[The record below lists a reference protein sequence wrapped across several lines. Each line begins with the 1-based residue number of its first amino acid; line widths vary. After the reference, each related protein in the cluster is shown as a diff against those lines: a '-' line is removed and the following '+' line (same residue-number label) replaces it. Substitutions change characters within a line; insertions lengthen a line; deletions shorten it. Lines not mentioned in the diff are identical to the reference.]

1 MLDSELRVIVCNQRY
16 IDMYGLSPEIAKPG
30 ATMLQIMEH
39 SIAIGNHTGTTAQE
53 LHDAY
58 LAKLNEGTRT
68 IYRHLC
74 DGRVIKLDHHP
85 MKQGGWVITYE
96 DVTERQKAEA
106 RVAHMARHDAL
117 TDLPNRVMFREKMT
131 EGLLAIEKLGG
142 AMAVMCLDLDNFKS
156 VNDRLGHPV
165 GDKLLCWVAD
175 RLRECIREGDT
186 VARLGGDEFAVLQ
199 CGQQPQAAEAL
210 ARRIVDIIGRPFKL
224 ENQIIHTGV
233 SMGIAIAPDDGLDP
247 DHLMK
252 CADLALYRAKAEG
265 RAMHRFFQ
273 PQMELQAQARHALEV
288 DLRDAL
294 EAGEFHIAYQP
305 QLRLDTGELTGFE
318 ALLRW
323 TNAKRGQVPPGEFIT
338 VAEETGLIVPLGEWV
353 LRTACATA
361 AKWPAFVKVAVNMS
375 PVQFKSRGL
384 VSMVTSAL
392 AAAGLN
398 PHRLELEI
406 TEAVLLEDDE
416 ATLATLH
423 QLRALGVRV
432 CMDDFGIGY
441 SSLSYLRKF
450 PFDKIKIDRSFVG
463 KLDRSNDNGAIV
475 RAIAGLGT
483 SLGVETTAE
492 GIESAEQLDLV
503 RRAGCTEAQGY
514 YFSPPRPA
522 AEVSGMIARLHRT
535 AAVA

>member
-1 MLDSELRVIVCNQRY
+1 
-16 IDMYGLSPEIAKPG
+16 
-30 ATMLQIMEH
+30 
-39 SIAIGNHTGTTAQE
+39 
-53 LHDAY
+53 
-58 LAKLNEGTRT
+58 
-68 IYRHLC
+68 
-74 DGRVIKLDHHP
+74 
-85 MKQGGWVITYE
+85 
-96 DVTERQKAEA
+96 
-106 RVAHMARHDAL
+106 
-117 TDLPNRVMFREKMT
+117 
-131 EGLLAIEKLGG
+131 
-142 AMAVMCLDLDNFKS
+142 
-156 VNDRLGHPV
+156 
-165 GDKLLCWVAD
+165 
-175 RLRECIREGDT
+175 
-186 VARLGGDEFAVLQ
+186 
-199 CGQQPQAAEAL
+199 
-210 ARRIVDIIGRPFKL
+210 
-224 ENQIIHTGV
+224 
-233 SMGIAIAPDDGLDP
+233 
-247 DHLMK
+247 
-252 CADLALYRAKAEG
+252 
-265 RAMHRFFQ
+265 
-273 PQMELQAQARHALEV
+273 MELQAQARHALEV